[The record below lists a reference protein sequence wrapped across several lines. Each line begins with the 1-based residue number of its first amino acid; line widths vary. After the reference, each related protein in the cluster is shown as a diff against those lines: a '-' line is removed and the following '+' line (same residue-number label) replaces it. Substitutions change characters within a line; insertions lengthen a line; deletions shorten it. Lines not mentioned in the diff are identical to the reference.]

1 MQTSHKQSS
10 PKLGCYRAGKEME
23 KAADKKKKA
32 AQSFGLWGGEADN
45 P

>member
-10 PKLGCYRAGKEME
+10 PKLGCYQARKEME
-23 KAADKKKKA
+23 KAADML
-32 AQSFGLWGGEADN
+32 FGLWGREADS

>member
-10 PKLGCYRAGKEME
+10 PKLGCYRTGKEME
-23 KAADKKKKA
+23 KAADML
-32 AQSFGLWGGEADN
+32 FGLWGGEADS